1 MRCTATPHSSTCGG
15 VLALYGGVCVRA
27 CVCMYVRV
35 CVRVCQCVS
44 GLCLLV
50 CVLVCTCVCR
60 LLVCVDVCA
69 RVCFCA
75 HLRVYVRVT
84 VNCGRCTCV
93 SPSPSPSSYVPGTG
107 VGSRTT
113 SRTAVAASVGVSL
126 FLVIVGGVCAYL
138 YCSHRDGEMPVQQG
152 RQLWNMM
159 VERLRASA
167 VCGALCRLCPRGDK
181 GLGSS
186 DGQLGRH
193 HRDRGGHGPEADRDT
208 DATSDSS
215 AMAAARGVGVVDVMV
230 DGPAP
235 DTVSAAV
242 NYPANVRGPIL
253 CRTP

>member
-1 MRCTATPHSSTCGG
+1 M
-15 VLALYGGVCVRA
+15 LAYHDGVCAR
-27 CVCMYVRV
+27 
-35 CVRVCQCVS
+35 
-44 GLCLLV
+44 
-50 CVLVCTCVCR
+50 CVLVCVYACVCVPLTCVCTCA
-60 LLVCVDVCA
+60 CVFA

-75 HLRVYVRVT
+75 HVRVYLRVT
-84 VNCGRCTCV
+84 VNWGRCTCV

-181 GLGSS
+181 GLGPS
-186 DGQLGRH
+186 DASGQLGRH

-242 NYPANVRGPIL
+242 NYPANVRGPFL